1 MLGRAARWIAL
12 LTGLAVV
19 SSAGTILI
27 YWSLDPRLTPLMM
40 LRAVEAVADGRS
52 PRIERSWVDL
62 DDVSPALLRA
72 VIAAEDARF
81 FEHGGIDFD
90 AVSAARARNRRHPNR
105 RPHGASTITM
115 QCARSTFLWT
125 GGDWVRKGLE
135 AWVTLWME
143 LLWDKRRIL
152 EVYLNVVEWGDGV
165 YGAEAAAQRYF
176 DVPAS
181 KLTSHQA
188 ALLAAALPNPRE
200 RNPAKPSAYVR
211 NRASTIAQRATAVS
225 LAPLDAD

>member
-1 MLGRAARWIAL
+1 MLGRAARWFAL
-12 LTGLAVV
+12 LLALFIV
-19 SSAGTILI
+19 SSAGTVLV
-27 YWSLDPRLTPLMM
+27 YWTINPRITPLML
-40 LRAVEAVADGRS
+40 LRSVSAAVDGRITGIH
-52 PRIERSWVDL
+52 RTWVDL
-62 DDVSPALLRA
+62 DDVSPALVRA

-81 FEHGGIDFD
+81 FEHRGIDFD
-90 AVSAARARNRRHPNR
+90 AVEAARARNRRHPHR

-125 GGDWVRKGLE
+125 DGNWVRKALE

-176 DVPAS
+176 GVPAAA
-181 KLTSHQA
+181 LTPSQA
-188 ALLAAALPNPRE
+188 ALMAAALPNPRQ
-200 RNPAKPSAYVR
+200 RNPARPSGYLR
-211 NRASTIAQRATAVS
+211 NRASTIARRAGAVS
-225 LAPLDAD
+225 LKPLEDS